1 MLAPTDTNIA
11 DCPVASRSYSIM
23 IQADEP
29 NTLPIDTGVPS
40 FGKATDFTS
49 APASYNAVVVICF
62 HSVHSPFLILYRA
75 ITSL

>member
-29 NTLPIDTGVPS
+29 TTLPIDTGVPS

-49 APASYNAVVVICF
+49 ASASFSHNVKNSRRHTNKKV
-62 HSVHSPFLILYRA
+62 R
-75 ITSL
+75 

>member
-49 APASYNAVVVICF
+49 APASIPYNVAICF
-62 HSVHSPFLILYRA
+62 HSDQSERFIL
-75 ITSL
+75 